1 MDFIIELLVNAGVLF
16 MIATIIPGISV
27 KNYGTAVI
35 VCLLVGILN
44 ATIGFFLRLPL
55 NLITLFLLTFIV
67 RLLVTAILIKL
78 AGKLLKGFEV
88 RAWSD
93 AFILAI
99 CMAVASAIIDKVL

>member
-16 MIATIIPGISV
+16 MIASIIPGITV
-27 KNYGTAVI
+27 KSYGTAVI

-44 ATIGFFLRLPL
+44 ATIGFFMRLPL
-55 NLITLFLLTFIV
+55 NIITLFLITFLV

-88 RAWSD
+88 RAWSH

>member
-1 MDFIIELLVNAGVLF
+1 MDFIIALLVEAGVLF

-27 KNYGTAVI
+27 KNYGTAI
-35 VCLLVGILN
+35 VVSLLLGILN
-44 ATIGFFLRLPL
+44 ATIGFFIRLPL
-55 NLITLFLLTFIV
+55 NIITLFLLTFIV
-67 RLLVTAILIKL
+67 RLLVTAILIRL

-99 CMAVASAIIDKVL
+99 CMAVTAAVIDKVL